1 MKKALENIWVEL
13 VGNVIMAR
21 IRGAASD
28 AGVRD
33 CQSRLVALLA
43 DTGCKRIMYDAL
55 ELENPSA
62 DVAITQQ
69 SLTSALAD
77 PDLRI
82 AIVVANTKV
91 AYFARLAFGEANH
104 RVFYNDMTTA
114 LAWLASTAAAGTMAP
129 FPQQD
134 ATGA

>member
-1 MKKALENIWVEL
+1 VKKASENIWVEL
-13 VGNVIMAR
+13 VGNVIIAR
-21 IRGAASD
+21 IRGVPSD
-28 AGVRD
+28 ASIRE

-62 DVAITQQ
+62 DVAMTQQ

-77 PDLRI
+77 PALRI

-104 RVFYNDMTTA
+104 RVFYSDMAGA
-114 LAWLASTAAAGTMAP
+114 LAWLDSAVTAGSVSPFAQPGSAAS
-129 FPQQD
+129 
-134 ATGA
+134 